1 MLVVVAC
8 GDDDEEPAGAGAG
21 HPVAAPPTAPAP
33 LLDQQ
38 GDLAASD
45 PSDSRGRYD
54 RYFVDVQPNER
65 LQIAL
70 TSDAFDPTLE
80 VTPPESGTLS
90 NDDWE
95 GDTTRS
101 QLELVTGAA
110 GSMKIEVRSY
120 RADGHGA
127 YHLTVRRVSGR
138 ERGEVPLLTAGQSI
152 EGALAEGD
160 HALSN
165 GDVFDSYVVQAS
177 GPLRITVGGVG
188 GDAPRTTLVG
198 PDGLT
203 LDERGDHYEAPDSG
217 AYRLQVIGHPGARY
231 RVRVASEDG
240 TGAPLLARAHH
251 QFDRIVDQL
260 ATVTGGGGGS
270 TASPANAPNPT
281 SAPTD
286 PDAVSAPTPLPV
298 RAGNRIHG
306 NLATTDPH
314 LASGELYDVYELSVA
329 APAGDVSVEL
339 ESTAFDTFVR
349 VEGPGGQRW
358 ENDDDG
364 GTLNSRVDVPLSA
377 PGTYR
382 IVVTSYRAGDT
393 GPYELKVTRN
403 APGAGH
409 RFRGDPERRAAG
421 RLAAPGRRHALER
434 RVLRR
439 VPLHLAGRR
448 AHPPRGA
455 LDALRHLPDRASAE
469 RAAAGQRRHDA
480 GAGHGRGAGLAGDQ
494 AGEWRVAVTSY
505 RSGETGDYTLVVR
518 GAPAGG
524 VAQPSQSGQPGPQPN
539 PSQPNPSAPSPP
551 RPNAPPSAGDR
562 TENGSLAQ
570 GDRHPRQRRVHRQL
584 RDDVHAPE
592 RGVHPARPRATS
604 IPTSSCTRPAGEQQ
618 DNDDFASGHLEQRH
632 RHPGRG
638 AGDLPRHRH
647 QLPCRA
653 RPGAIG

>member
-1 MLVVVAC
+1 MNASWRSWTGALLAALIVVAC
-8 GDDDEEPAGAGAG
+8 GDDDEEPASAGAG
-21 HPVAAPPTAPAP
+21 HPVAAPPAAPAP
-33 LLDQQ
+33 LLDQR

-45 PSDSRGRYD
+45 PSDSRGRYN
-54 RYFVDVQPNER
+54 RYFVDVQAHER
-65 LQIAL
+65 LEIAL
-70 TSDAFDPTLE
+70 TSNAFDPTLE

-138 ERGEVPLLTAGQSI
+138 ERGEVPLLTAGQST

-281 SAPTD
+281 TD
-286 PDAVSAPTPLPV
+286 PDASAPTPLPV
-298 RAGNRIHG
+298 RAGDRIHG

-339 ESTAFDTFVR
+339 ESSAFDTFVR

-364 GTLNSRVDVPLSA
+364 GTLNSRVDVPLST

-393 GPYELKVTRN
+393 GPYELKVT
-403 APGAGH
+403 
-409 RFRGDPERRAAG
+409 
-421 RLAAPGRRHALER
+421 GRRPAPATASGGTPNVEQREGSLRPDDAMLSSGEYFDEYRFTWPAGARIHLEAR
-434 RVLRR
+434 STRFDTYLIV
-439 VPLHLAGRR
+439 
-448 AHPPRGA
+448 HPPSGPQQEN
-455 LDALRHLPDRASAE
+455 DDMTP
-469 RAAAGQRRHDA
+469 GQGTDA
-480 GAGHGRGAGLAGDQ
+480 GLDLQVDQ

-524 VAQPSQSGQPGPQPN
+524 AVAQPNPN
-539 PSQPNPSAPSPP
+539 QTNPNQANP
-551 RPNAPPSAGDR
+551 RSRPTRAR
-562 TENGSLAQ
+562 L
-570 GDRHPRQRRVHRQL
+570 RRRV
-584 RDDVHAPE
+584 
-592 RGVHPARPRATS
+592 PARRRARATAPRTAAWRRATTPS
-604 IPTSSCTRPAGEQQ
+604 TAASSPTATR
-618 DNDDFASGHLEQRH
+618 
-632 RHPGRG
+632 
-638 AGDLPRHRH
+638 
-647 QLPCRA
+647 
-653 RPGAIG
+653 